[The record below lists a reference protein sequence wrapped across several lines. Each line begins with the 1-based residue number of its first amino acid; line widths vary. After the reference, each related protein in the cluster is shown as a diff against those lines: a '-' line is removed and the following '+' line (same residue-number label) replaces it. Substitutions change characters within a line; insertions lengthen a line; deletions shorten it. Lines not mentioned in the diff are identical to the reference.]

1 MFQVNSLGEASFE
14 EVDIFSAHS
23 NRIGLPQS
31 SVNIFAATRVSLGT
45 VRTELSTEIAQLE
58 ASTGSAN
65 QTLSQRVTALETEID
80 GGFYT

>member
-23 NRIGLPQS
+23 NRVGLPQS
-31 SVNIFAATRVSLGT
+31 SVNIFAATRVSLGN
-45 VRTELSTEIAQLE
+45 VRTELSAEIAQLRTSSGNTNE
-58 ASTGSAN
+58 
-65 QTLSQRVTALETEID
+65 TLSQRVTALETEID

>member
-23 NRIGLPQS
+23 NRVGLPQS
-31 SVNIFAATRVSLGT
+31 SVNIFAATRVSLGN
-45 VRTELSTEIAQLE
+45 VRTELSAEIAQLSSGNTNE
-58 ASTGSAN
+58 
-65 QTLSQRVTALETEID
+65 TLSQRVTALETEID